1 MLIII
6 ANSDEFVSTWVTSSV
21 SKETVMSQEYTEDKH
36 IRFKKLSSG
45 RRLLEVIL
53 LAICLSAIFLMVALL
68 SFNPSDPSWSQ
79 TTWNAPVKNLGE
91 VLAHGVR
98 IFSFLLLGSLHLPS
112 RRYCCLVAGASIA
125 MKASVVTSTFSHS
138 HYV

>member
-6 ANSDEFVSTWVTSSV
+6 ANSSEFVSAWVTSSV

-36 IRFKKLSSG
+36 VRLKKLSSG

-53 LAICLSAIFLMVALL
+53 LAICLSAIFLMVALM

-91 VLAHGVR
+91 VLALGVR
-98 IFSFLLLGSLHLPS
+98 IFSFRLLG
-112 RRYCCLVAGASIA
+112 
-125 MKASVVTSTFSHS
+125 F
-138 HYV
+138 